1 MKTSLII
8 AYHNE
13 GMAFIQECVQS
24 IKNTVKDLEHEIIIV
39 DDCSDVP
46 CEPISG
52 TKLLRNPQN
61 IGIGRTFDR
70 GVEETNGENIIL
82 LACDIRFK
90 DNNWAERLVN
100 RITENPK
107 SFICTKCVNY
117 VDHDKWGTGA
127 SLYLRH
133 DANVDPKR
141 DKDFR
146 DILNTSWLSIQGNT
160 VAEIPCLL
168 GAIYGVSREWYRYT
182 EGWRGFRKWGT
193 LEAYISLKSWLFG
206 GKCLVDTSIDTYH
219 IYKERHPH
227 GTSVSDVISNK
238 IKISR
243 ILRLTGFEEYL
254 PDTEFINRAKAICD
268 NDREQIEEMRRAY
281 VPKIVFTIYEY
292 AEKFGLKLPDNKES
306 SKITPSYIKKECD
319 AIYSKEE
326 SSYTKPYEKKI
337 VINREAFFK
346 TWNID
351 MRIEE
356 ESNTLSE
363 EYNSI
368 YANPKYH
375 YQKHYTSSPYLN
387 VWNKVASYINNEEK
401 VIDVGCGPGQF
412 MELLKDRGVKS
423 YLGYD
428 FSRTALEIARS
439 KNLSPDYKVEYLD
452 LYKMKPL
459 PEADVY
465 TLIEV
470 LEHIKPDREV
480 IDLIP
485 GGKIIITVPNYL
497 GGSHVRKFDTEEAV
511 LERYIDLLKIKEI
524 TTINYGTGK
533 IFVLFGI
540 K

>member
-13 GMAFIQECVQS
+13 GMAFIHECVQS
-24 IKNTVKDLEHEIIIV
+24 IKNTIKDLEHEIIIV

-52 TKLLRNPQN
+52 TRLLRNPKN

-168 GAIYGVSREWYRYT
+168 GAIYGVSREWYKYT
-182 EGWRGFRKWGT
+182 EGWRGFRRWGT

-243 ILRLTGFEEYL
+243 ILRLPGFEEYL

-319 AIYSKEE
+319 AIYSKAE
-326 SSYTKPYEKKI
+326 SSYTKPYEKSAYIHIWNNI
-337 VINREAFFK
+337 V
-346 TWNID
+346 
-351 MRIEE
+351 
-356 ESNTLSE
+356 
-363 EYNSI
+363 
-368 YANPKYH
+368 
-375 YQKHYTSSPYLN
+375 KHLDTSWA
-387 VWNKVASYINNEEK
+387 VCDI
-401 VIDVGCGPGQF
+401 GCGVGQF
-412 MELLKDRGVKS
+412 MSLLRDAGVTEYTGIDISGVAINK
-423 YLGYD
+423 
-428 FSRTALEIARS
+428 AREKIS
-439 KNLSPDYKVEYLD
+439 ASMPGFKVIEGNVFDMDIPKAD
-452 LYKMKPL
+452 LYVMT
-459 PEADVY
+459 E
-465 TLIEV
+465 I
-470 LEHIKPDREV
+470 LEHIHND
-480 IDLIP
+480 IALIEKLP
-485 GGKIIITVPNYL
+485 KGANLVLTVPDFL
-497 GGSHVRKFDTEEAV
+497 GGSHVRKFENIGEV
-511 LERYIDLLKIKEI
+511 ISRYTGVVEPKYTFTDEYIKD
-524 TTINYGTGK
+524 YR
-533 IFVLFGI
+533 IFTLIGI
-540 K
+540 KR